1 MKMFRVVVNGSEYK
15 VGIEEL
21 AEETASPS
29 QVAQVAQAAPAAPAV
44 SAAPTQAPPK
54 PTVQPAATKKD
65 SAVAPGNVIAPMPGT
80 VLQVLVD
87 IGESVKKGQ
96 VLLVLEAMK
105 MENDLMA
112 PADGI
117 VEKLNVTKGVSVNAG
132 DVLVI
137 LS

>member
-21 AEETASPS
+21 AEETVSPPQVA
-29 QVAQVAQAAPAAPAV
+29 QVAQVAQAAPATP
-44 SAAPTQAPPK
+44 PHAPPK
-54 PTVQPAATKKD
+54 PTVQPVAARAE

-80 VLQVLVD
+80 VLQVLVN
-87 IGESVKKGQ
+87 IGESVRKGQ

-112 PADGI
+112 PADGV
-117 VEKLNVTKGVSVNAG
+117 VEKLHVTKGVSVNAG
-132 DVLVI
+132 DILVI
-137 LS
+137 LSS

>member
-21 AEETASPS
+21 AEETVSRP
-29 QVAQVAQAAPAAPAV
+29 QVAQAAPAAPA
-44 SAAPTQAPPK
+44 QAPPK
-54 PTVQPAATKKD
+54 PTVLPAAARAD
-65 SAVAPGNVIAPMPGT
+65 SAVAPGNIIAPMPGT
-80 VLQVLVD
+80 VLQVMVN

-105 MENDLMA
+105 MENELMA
-112 PADGI
+112 PADG
-117 VEKLNVTKGVSVNAG
+117 VVQELNVTKGVSVNAG
-132 DVLVI
+132 DLLVI